1 MTDKC
6 EYEPVDTGEG
16 KKKVRDNVSNLP
28 LLVSLCTDW
37 EDGGGDS
44 WIESL
49 SWVDTRMHNHC
60 GIYHWFLST

>member
-28 LLVSLCTDW
+28 LLESLCAD
-37 EDGGGDS
+37 
-44 WIESL
+44 
-49 SWVDTRMHNHC
+49 
-60 GIYHWFLST
+60 